1 MSSSPSSSFELR
13 SALAGAPAPVLETAL
28 ALLDASAPL
37 IEGSGAAAAGATSA
51 EDRRIWLAAVA
62 RLAIRVVAVLEG
74 AGVEIEEE
82 QQQQRTAA
90 AFEEGRKPSPA
101 QQLPPTLSA
110 LLAALEVRCVVSDRN
125 RPEPARHL
133 RRLALARRGEGG
145 GGERAQRKKE
155 QKEEGAAKTLDPLS
169 RALSLLSPPPP
180 SKKP

>member
-145 GGERAQRKKE
+145 GGVSTNSSFCA
-155 QKEEGAAKTLDPLS
+155 
-169 RALSLLSPPPP
+169 
-180 SKKP
+180 